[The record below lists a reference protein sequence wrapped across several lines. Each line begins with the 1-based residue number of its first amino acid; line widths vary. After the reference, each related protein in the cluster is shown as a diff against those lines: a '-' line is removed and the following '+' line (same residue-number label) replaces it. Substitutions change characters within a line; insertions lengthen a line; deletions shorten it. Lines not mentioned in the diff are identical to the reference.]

1 MLLKILFF
9 SGQIVY
15 LLKLSLH
22 IIMNISTKEKIE
34 KRMDAHEVM
43 KTTRGVNPLM
53 YTQFD
58 TSTYSQ
64 SIMVYLGLLN
74 YTYY

>member
-1 MLLKILFF
+1 
-9 SGQIVY
+9 
-15 LLKLSLH
+15 
-22 IIMNISTKEKIE
+22 
-34 KRMDAHEVM
+34 MDAHEVM